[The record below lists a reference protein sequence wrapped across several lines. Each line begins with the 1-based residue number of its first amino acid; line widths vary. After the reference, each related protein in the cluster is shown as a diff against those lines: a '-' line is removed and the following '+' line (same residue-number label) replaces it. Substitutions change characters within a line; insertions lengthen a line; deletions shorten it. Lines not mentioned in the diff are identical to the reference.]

1 MFSPQLSNDNVL
13 ELIGQLYKEVTVR
26 SVENENYRPIEEKLE
41 ATLHELNLYQEEL
54 STQSESLK
62 NAVQELDFLYH
73 KYAHLFDFAP
83 IGYFTFDSSGLVT
96 EANLTGANILGADRG
111 RLIGKPM
118 MLFLS
123 RATRNA
129 FFSHLRA
136 VFSGMHGSVE
146 VELIDRNGE
155 HLPYVIKSTPIRDNG
170 GHIVFCRSA
179 ALDISDRKRA
189 EQALKAANDHLEE
202 RVRERTAELVKTNN
216 SLRSEVE
223 KRKGVE
229 KELSQE
235 KEILDI
241 TLRGIGDGIIASDVA
256 GRIILI
262 NEVAE
267 RLTGWKHGDARG
279 RDLAEVFDVIDT
291 SCRST
296 KKNSVD
302 QAFGTGKKIE
312 LGNHTILKQRG
323 GPERIIE
330 NGRIPIMGKDGEM
343 TGGILVIRDVT
354 EERELEE
361 EQQRATKLEA
371 IGFLTAIIGNI
382 SLANMVNEN
391 RVPEITEILG
401 KAESAC
407 TKAKALTGQ
416 LLTFAK
422 GGKPVKKVRDIRSL
436 LRESS
441 EFIARGKGAQLKFDI
456 AEDLYLVE
464 VDDGQLNQVMNNLV
478 INAIQATEKKKDPT
492 IRVMADNFFNQRM
505 GKVPLKRGKYVRITV
520 TDNGHG
526 IKKENIEKIFDPYF
540 TTKQFSSQKGCG
552 LGLSSTYSIVKHHG
566 GHISVDSTPGKG
578 TTFSFYL
585 PVSRKKA
592 PDKPVISNGKTK
604 AWNRMSSEKR
614 GRILV
619 MDDEEIIRDLSVE
632 FLTLLGHTVETAP
645 DGEEALRVYGKAA
658 RARRPFDAV
667 IMDLTIP
674 GGLGGKEAIKQLRKL
689 DPHARAIVSSGYSH
703 DPVMAE
709 YENHGFDAVI
719 AKPFRIEDLR
729 EVVERVLS
737 VPRPCKQLP
746 QVHEAE
752 LVPT

>member
-262 NEVAE
+262 NEVA
-267 RLTGWKHGDARG
+267 
-279 RDLAEVFDVIDT
+279 
-291 SCRST
+291 
-296 KKNSVD
+296 
-302 QAFGTGKKIE
+302 
-312 LGNHTILKQRG
+312 
-323 GPERIIE
+323 
-330 NGRIPIMGKDGEM
+330 
-343 TGGILVIRDVT
+343 
-354 EERELEE
+354 
-361 EQQRATKLEA
+361 
-371 IGFLTAIIGNI
+371 
-382 SLANMVNEN
+382 
-391 RVPEITEILG
+391 
-401 KAESAC
+401 
-407 TKAKALTGQ
+407 
-416 LLTFAK
+416 
-422 GGKPVKKVRDIRSL
+422 
-436 LRESS
+436 
-441 EFIARGKGAQLKFDI
+441 
-456 AEDLYLVE
+456 
-464 VDDGQLNQVMNNLV
+464 
-478 INAIQATEKKKDPT
+478 
-492 IRVMADNFFNQRM
+492 
-505 GKVPLKRGKYVRITV
+505 
-520 TDNGHG
+520 
-526 IKKENIEKIFDPYF
+526 
-540 TTKQFSSQKGCG
+540 
-552 LGLSSTYSIVKHHG
+552 
-566 GHISVDSTPGKG
+566 
-578 TTFSFYL
+578 
-585 PVSRKKA
+585 
-592 PDKPVISNGKTK
+592 
-604 AWNRMSSEKR
+604 
-614 GRILV
+614 
-619 MDDEEIIRDLSVE
+619 
-632 FLTLLGHTVETAP
+632 
-645 DGEEALRVYGKAA
+645 
-658 RARRPFDAV
+658 
-667 IMDLTIP
+667 
-674 GGLGGKEAIKQLRKL
+674 
-689 DPHARAIVSSGYSH
+689 
-703 DPVMAE
+703 
-709 YENHGFDAVI
+709 
-719 AKPFRIEDLR
+719 
-729 EVVERVLS
+729 
-737 VPRPCKQLP
+737 
-746 QVHEAE
+746 
-752 LVPT
+752 